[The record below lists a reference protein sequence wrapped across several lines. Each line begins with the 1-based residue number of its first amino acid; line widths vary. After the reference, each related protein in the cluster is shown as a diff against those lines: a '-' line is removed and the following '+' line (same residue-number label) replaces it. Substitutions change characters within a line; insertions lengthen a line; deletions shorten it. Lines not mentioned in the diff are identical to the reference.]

1 MVPNPPDADNFV
13 VMDPDPIRRM
23 ELALEDIRAGRMVI
37 LVDDEDREN
46 EGDLVMAAEMVTP
59 EAINFMVTH
68 ARGLVCL
75 PLTESRVRQLELPMQ
90 ASRNRGRFGTG
101 FTVSIEARTG
111 ITTGISAQDR
121 ARTILVAIAADA
133 SPDDLETPGH
143 IFPLKARDGGV
154 LVRTGQTEGSV
165 DLARLAGLDPSG
177 VICEVLNEDGTMAR
191 LPDLERFGA
200 EHRVRIVT
208 VEDIVRWRLRH
219 EHTVEVAL
227 ETEFPVRG
235 LGSFRLRVFRT
246 SVDAGLHL
254 ALSRGDLVGGEPPL
268 VRVQTHCIPGDVF
281 HGLTCDCG
289 AQLEASL
296 GRIADEDRGV
306 FLYLNHHE
314 DPHEPGVLL
323 ERLRAHLTPSIEEG
337 DEPVRTGESELRNF
351 GIGAQILCTLGVRE
365 IRLLTNNPR
374 KIVALEGFGLRVS
387 DRVPL
392 EVATHSETG
401 PFLEAQR
408 LRMGHLLHPHKG

>member
-1 MVPNPPDADNFV
+1 MVPNPPDAVRFV
-13 VMDPDPIRRM
+13 VMEPDPARRM

-46 EGDLVMAAEMVTP
+46 EGDLVMAAEKVTP

-75 PLTESRVRQLELPMQ
+75 PLSEPRVRALELPMQ
-90 ASRNRGRFGTG
+90 AARNRGRFGTG
-101 FTVSIEARTG
+101 FTVSIEAREG

-121 ARTILVAIAADA
+121 ARTILVAIDPDA
-133 SPDDLETPGH
+133 GPDDLETPGH

-200 EHRVRIVT
+200 RHRVRIVT

-235 LGSFRLRVFRT
+235 LGNFRLRVFRT
-246 SVDAGLHL
+246 TVDNGLHL

-268 VRVQTHCIPGDVF
+268 VRVQTHCTPGDVF

-296 GRIADEDRGV
+296 ARIAEEDRGV
-306 FLYLNHHE
+306 FLYLHHNDGD
-314 DPHEPGVLL
+314 DPDALL
-323 ERLRAHLTPSIEEG
+323 ARIRSHLQPTVGEG
-337 DEPVRTGESELRNF
+337 EEPVRTGEQELRNF
-351 GIGAQILCTLGVRE
+351 GIGAQILCTLGIRE
-365 IRLLTNNPR
+365 LRLLTNNPR
-374 KIVALEGFGLRVS
+374 KIVALEGFGLRVKG
-387 DRVPL
+387 RLPL
-392 EVATHSETG
+392 KVATDSETG

-408 LRMGHLLHPHKG
+408 LRMGHLI

>member
-1 MVPNPPDADNFV
+1 MVPNPPSDDRFV
-13 VMDPDPIRRM
+13 VMEPDSARRM

-46 EGDLVMAAEMVTP
+46 EGDLVMAAERVTP
-59 EAINFMVTH
+59 EAINFMATH
-68 ARGLVCL
+68 GRGLICL
-75 PLTESRVRQLELPMQ
+75 PLSEQRVHQLELPMQ
-90 ASRNRGRFGTG
+90 AARNRGRFGTG

-121 ARTILVAIAADA
+121 ARTILVAIAPDA
-133 SPDDLETPGH
+133 GPDDLETPGH

-200 EHRVRIVT
+200 RHRVRIVT
-208 VEDIVRWRLRH
+208 VEDIVRWRLRN

-227 ETEFPVRG
+227 ETDFPVRG

-246 SVDAGLHL
+246 SVEAGLHL

-268 VRVQTHCIPGDVF
+268 VRVQSSCVPGDVF

-289 AQLEASL
+289 AQLEGAL
-296 GRIADEDRGV
+296 ARITEEDRGV
-306 FLYLNHHE
+306 LLYLQHDQAD
-314 DPHEPGVLL
+314 DPEAMLA
-323 ERLRAHLTPSIEEG
+323 RLRGHLQPMLEE
-337 DEPVRTGESELRNF
+337 DEEPVRTGEQELRNF
-351 GIGAQILCTLGVRE
+351 GIGAQILGTLGVRE
-365 IRLLTNNPR
+365 LRLLTNNLR
-374 KIVALEGFGLRVS
+374 KIVALEGFGLRVAG
-387 DRVPL
+387 RVPL
-392 EVATHSETG
+392 QVAAGSETR

-408 LRMGHLLHPHKG
+408 LRMGHLIEG

>member
-1 MVPNPPDADNFV
+1 MVPNPPDADRFV
-13 VMDPDPIRRM
+13 VMEPDPARRM

-46 EGDLVMAAEMVTP
+46 EGDLVMAAEKVTP

-75 PLTESRVRQLELPMQ
+75 PLSEHRVRALELPMQ
-90 ASRNRGRFGTG
+90 AARNRGRFGTG
-101 FTVSIEARTG
+101 FTVSIEAREG

-121 ARTILVAIAADA
+121 ARTILVAIDPDA
-133 SPDDLETPGH
+133 GPDDLETPGH

-165 DLARLAGLDPSG
+165 DLARLAGCDPSG

-200 EHRVRIVT
+200 RHRVRIVT

-246 SVDAGLHL
+246 TVDNGLHL
-254 ALSRGDLVGGEPPL
+254 ALSRGDLVGGEAPL
-268 VRVQTHCIPGDVF
+268 VRVQTHCTPGDVF

-296 GRIADEDRGV
+296 ARIAEEDRGV
-306 FLYLNHHE
+306 FLYLHHE
-314 DPHEPGVLL
+314 AADDPDALL
-323 ERLRAHLTPSIEEG
+323 ARMRSHLQPTVSEG
-337 DEPVRTGESELRNF
+337 EEPVRTGEQELRNF
-351 GIGAQILCTLGVRE
+351 GIGAQILCTLGIRE
-365 IRLLTNNPR
+365 LRLLTNNPR
-374 KIVALEGFGLRVS
+374 KIVALEGFGLRVKG
-387 DRVPL
+387 RLPL
-392 EVATHSETG
+392 KVAAGSETG

-408 LRMGHLLHPHKG
+408 LRMGHLI

>member
-1 MVPNPPDADNFV
+1 MVPNPPAEERFV
-13 VMDPDPIRRM
+13 VMDPDPHRRM
-23 ELALEDIRAGRMVI
+23 QLALDDIRQGRMVI

-46 EGDLVMAAEMVTP
+46 EGDLVMAAQMVTP
-59 EAINFMVTH
+59 EAINFMATH
-68 ARGLVCL
+68 GRGLICL
-75 PLTESRVRQLELPMQ
+75 PLTERRVAELELPMM

-101 FTVSIEARTG
+101 FTVSIEARSG

-121 ARTILVAIAADA
+121 ARTILVAIDPDMG
-133 SPDDLETPGH
+133 PDDLETPGH
-143 IFPLKARDGGV
+143 IFPLKSRDGGV

-177 VICEVLNEDGTMAR
+177 VICEVMNEDGTMAR

-200 EHRVRIVT
+200 QHRVRIVT

-227 ETEFPVRG
+227 ETDLPIRG

-246 SVDAGLHL
+246 TVDGGLHF

-268 VRVQTHCIPGDVF
+268 VRVQSCCLPGDVF
-281 HGLTCDCG
+281 HSLTCDCG

-296 GRIADEDRGV
+296 VRIAEQDRGV
-306 FLYLNHHE
+306 VLYLHH
-314 DPHEPGVLL
+314 DHSDEPEALL
-323 ERLRAHLTPSIEEG
+323 RRLGDHLQPRIDESD
-337 DEPVRTGESELRNF
+337 DEPVRTGENELRNF

-365 IRLLTNNPR
+365 LRLLTNNPR
-374 KIVALEGFGLRVS
+374 KIVALEGFGLEVV

-392 EVATHSETG
+392 QVASGSETHA
-401 PFLEAQR
+401 FLEAQR
-408 LRMGHLLHPHKG
+408 LRMGHLV

>member
-1 MVPNPPDADNFV
+1 MVPNPPSTEDFV
-13 VMDPDPIRRM
+13 VMDPDPARRM

-46 EGDLVMAAEMVTP
+46 EGDLVMAAARVTP
-59 EAINFMVTH
+59 EAINFMATH
-68 ARGLVCL
+68 GRGLICL
-75 PLTESRVRQLELPMQ
+75 PLTEGRVRELELPMQ
-90 ASRNRGRFGTG
+90 AARNRGRFGTG
-101 FTVSIEARTG
+101 FTVSIEARSG
-111 ITTGISAQDR
+111 VTTGISAQDR
-121 ARTILVAIAADA
+121 ARTIQVAIDPTAG
-133 SPDDLETPGH
+133 PDDLETPGH

-165 DLARLAGLDPSG
+165 DLARLAGLNPSG

-227 ETEFPVRG
+227 DQDFPVRG
-235 LGSFRLRVFRT
+235 LGSFRLRVYRT
-246 SVDAGLHL
+246 SVEGGLHL

-268 VRVQTHCIPGDVF
+268 VRVQTCCLPGDVF

-289 AQLEASL
+289 AQLETSL
-296 GRIADEDRGV
+296 ARIADEGR
-306 FLYLNHHE
+306 
-314 DPHEPGVLL
+314 GVLL
-323 ERLRAHLTPSIEEG
+323 YLHHDYSDDPDAMLARVRSHLQPRVEEG
-337 DEPVRTGESELRNF
+337 EEPVRTGEQEMRTF
-351 GIGAQILCTLGVRE
+351 GIGAQILSSLGVRE
-365 IRLLTNNPR
+365 LRLLTNNPR
-374 KIVALEGFGLRVS
+374 KIVALEGFGLRVTG
-387 DRVPL
+387 RVPL
-392 EVATHSETG
+392 QVAPDQATR

-408 LRMGHLLHPHKG
+408 LRMGHLIEG